1 MTTPTR
7 FQASESGGLS
17 TDMTNAWERDGFLI
31 LENFATPEQCRA
43 LLDRAVTLIEG
54 FEPGEAPS
62 VFSSTSTTHAR
73 DDYFRQSG
81 DKIRFFLEEEAE
93 PDGPFGSVN
102 KIGHALHDLDPVFDA
117 FSRSRRLAAVARDL
131 DVAAPLLLQSMVIG
145 KPPRIGGEVTCHQD
159 STFLFTEPESCVGF
173 WFALE
178 DATLENGCLWAI
190 PSAHRGPL
198 KSRFRER
205 DGVLVTEALDASPW
219 PMDRKLPLEA
229 PAGSL
234 IILHG
239 RLPHLSEAN
248 RSAKSRL
255 AYTLHLIDGATRF
268 AEDNWLRRAPDMPL
282 RGFGDLTEAE

>member
-1 MTTPTR
+1 MTTSTR
-7 FQASESGGLS
+7 FQASESDGLS
-17 TDMTNAWERDGFLI
+17 TDMTNAWKRDGFLI

-43 LLDRAVTLIEG
+43 LLDRARTLIEG
-54 FEPGEAPS
+54 FEPGDAPS
-62 VFSSTSTTHAR
+62 VFSTTSTAHAR

-93 PDGPFGSVN
+93 PDGAFGSVN
-102 KIGHALHDLDPVFDA
+102 KIGHALHDLDPVFSA
-117 FSRSRRLAAVARDL
+117 FSRSPRLAALARDL
-131 DVAAPLLLQSMVIG
+131 GFTTPLLLQSMVIV

-190 PSAHRGPL
+190 PGAHRGPL
-198 KSRFRER
+198 KARFRER
-205 DGVLVTEALDASPW
+205 GGALVTETVDMTPW

-234 IILHG
+234 IVLHG

-248 RSAKSRL
+248 RSAKSRF
-255 AYTLHLIDGATRF
+255 AYTLHLIDGAARY
-268 AEDNWLRRAPDMPL
+268 AEDNWLRRALDMPL
-282 RGFGDLTEAE
+282 RGFEELTRPE